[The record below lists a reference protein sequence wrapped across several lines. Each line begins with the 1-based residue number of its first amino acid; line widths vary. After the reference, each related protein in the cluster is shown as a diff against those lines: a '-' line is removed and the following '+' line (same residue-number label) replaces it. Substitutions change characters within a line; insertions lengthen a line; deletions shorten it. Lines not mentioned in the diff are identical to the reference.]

1 MDISD
6 NINNEDSVCI
16 KQIGKGSFSNVYLFE
31 NREYVSGSLN
41 LSSIFTNLKQK
52 EPFFIIKEMDLSK
65 LVYKYLYKGNPVA
78 NKIKY
83 RPSFKN
89 DNKIVTK
96 KKELEIKS
104 CNVSCGI
111 EIKRN
116 EHLNKTTSVNITP
129 YLTQT
134 IKVNYTEEEY
144 YYNRLRELIESE
156 ILILRNLNHDN
167 IIKYFS
173 SIILN
178 DVYSIKME
186 YCELGDLYGL
196 LKEKGN
202 KHSSEFQKQIYDLKK
217 QRNAF
222 NGFTDN
228 FVKDYIKDITSALLY
243 ISNMNIIHR
252 DIKLHNILVK
262 YSSDEN
268 KYIFKLSDFGFA
280 CYDLSS
286 ENFIKSDNNLCI
298 SSFLNITPESLEKK
312 YYKLCGTPYYMAP
325 EVILNLNKF
334 EQLISVNEIKS
345 DIKSDIKLYNKK
357 VDVWS
362 FGICLY
368 ELIFNVLPFSNLS
381 DMNDIKLFYTKKST
395 QDLIYKNINDKNILS
410 DYLKDLLKKMLTIDP
425 LMRIDIKSLSEI
437 DFKQIFI
444 KQEIQKIQ
452 NKKSQ
457 MNINMNSWIFENFP
471 NNTTTT
477 TTNLNLNLKD
487 SWNSVTL
494 TSSSLIMK
502 MSVDKSFKNWLKNA

>member
-6 NINNEDSVCI
+6 NIINNEDSVCI

-31 NREYVSGSLN
+31 NKEYVSGSLN
-41 LSSIFTNLKQK
+41 LSSIFTNLKKK

-65 LVYKYLYKGNPVA
+65 LVYKYLYKGTPVS

-89 DNKIVTK
+89 DKIKQITK
-96 KKELEIKS
+96 SNE
-104 CNVSCGI
+104 I
-111 EIKRN
+111 EIESVNGIKIKKN
-116 EHLNKTTSVNITP
+116 EPLNRTTSVNITP

-173 SIILN
+173 SIIIN

-186 YCELGDLYGL
+186 YCELGDLYSL
-196 LKEKGN
+196 LKEKGDKN
-202 KHSSEFQKQIYDLKK
+202 SSQFQKQIYDLKK
-217 QRNAF
+217 HRNIF
-222 NGFTDN
+222 GGFTDN
-228 FVKDYIKDITSALLY
+228 FVKDYIKDITNALLY
-243 ISNMNIIHR
+243 INNMNIIHR

-262 YSSDEN
+262 YSQNEN

-280 CYDLSS
+280 CYDLSD
-286 ENFIKSDNNLCI
+286 ENFKKVDNNLCI
-298 SSFLNITPESLEKK
+298 SSFLNITPESLERK

-334 EQLISVNEIKS
+334 EQLIGVNKIES
-345 DIKSDIKLYNKK
+345 NIKLYNKK
-357 VDVWS
+357 VDIWS

-381 DMNDIKLFYTKKST
+381 DMNDIKLFYTKKSS
-395 QDLIYKNINDKNILS
+395 QDLIYTNINEKNILN
-410 DYLKDLLKKMLTIDP
+410 DYLKDILKELLTIDP
-425 LMRIDIKSLSEI
+425 IIRIDIKSLSEI
-437 DFKQIFI
+437 DFKPIFI
-444 KQEIQKIQ
+444 KQNIPKIPKI
-452 NKKSQ
+452 NIKSQ
-457 MNINMNSWIFENFP
+457 MNINMNSWVFENLP
-471 NNTTTT
+471 NDTTTIT
-477 TTNLNLNLKD
+477 NENTNLNLKG
-487 SWNSVTL
+487 SWNSIKL

-502 MSVDKSFKNWLKNA
+502 MSVDKSFKNWLKQ